1 MYLKIIKGVFFMD
14 NGNNNLNHLNAIEK
28 KRIQSFTRK
37 TAMFVGLSTLFT
49 LLMLLF
55 TILLEIKLISLKVY
69 IAILT
74 LWTIVIIVMIWQF
87 LKIRREAKSLIEE
100 LGEEVSIS

>member
-1 MYLKIIKGVFFMD
+1 MD
-14 NGNNNLNHLNAIEK
+14 NGNNHLNAIEK
-28 KRIQSFTRK
+28 KRMQSLTRK
-37 TAMFVGLSTLFT
+37 TAMFTGLSTLFT

-55 TILLEIKLISLKVY
+55 TILLEIEVISLKVY

-87 LKIRREAKSLIEE
+87 FKLRREAKSLIEE
-100 LGEEVSIS
+100 LDEEVSIG